1 MLDKILKRSLRDNT
15 FYCFVNGYMVAKP
28 EAAKFE
34 AITAYKLEY
43 KDNREVRNLY
53 SLYTTITRELAE
65 FNKK

>member
-1 MLDKILKRSLRDNT
+1 
-15 FYCFVNGYMVAKP
+15 MVAKP